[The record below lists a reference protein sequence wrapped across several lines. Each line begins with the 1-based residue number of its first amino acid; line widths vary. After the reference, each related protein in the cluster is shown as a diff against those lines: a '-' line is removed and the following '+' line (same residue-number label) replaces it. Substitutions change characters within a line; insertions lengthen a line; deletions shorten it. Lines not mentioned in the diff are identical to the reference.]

1 MPGAGRQN
9 QQPINT
15 AAMDKTK
22 DNYSE
27 RFDLY
32 EYETDDDWMDAA
44 IDYGIIDR
52 EMKDD
57 LLKYINRVKKRGEF
71 YKPTDI
77 RITESTVYIP
87 RTMQSLHGYLNQWEH
102 EKALVKANQERI
114 ARPNFTRDEI
124 PEQMKGEPK
133 SQHKQRQPQGP
144 PPSLNFKITEE
155 RLEKLINE
163 LNKYKVIDQKTINKD
178 SMRYAITGKETNTP
192 FEAITVAR
200 GTKGIIYQ
208 NLLELQ
214 QEELPKSK
222 VLTHE
227 RRKSAGKLFKFEDGS
242 PIEKLSNPKRQ

>member
-52 EMKDD
+52 EKRED
-57 LLKYINRVKKRGEF
+57 LLKYIHRVNKRGEF

-102 EKALVKANQERI
+102 EKALVKSNRERI

-124 PEQMKGEPK
+124 PEQNKESKEK
-133 SQHKQRQPQGP
+133 SQEA

-155 RLEKLINE
+155 RLDKLIDDM
-163 LNKYKVIDQKTINKD
+163 NKTAIDQGTLNRN
-178 SMRYAITGKETNTP
+178 SMRYAITGEGGDTP
-192 FEAITVAR
+192 FEPITVLKR
-200 GTKGIIYQ
+200 TKGIIYQ
-208 NLLELQ
+208 TLLELQ
-214 QEELPKSK
+214 QEEDPDSK
-222 VLTHE
+222 VLTNE
-227 RRKSAGKLFKFEDGS
+227 RKKNAGNLFKYDDGE
-242 PIEKLSNPKRQ
+242 PIGPLSNPK

>member
-1 MPGAGRQN
+1 MPGIGRQN
-9 QQPINT
+9 QQTINT

-22 DNYSE
+22 NNYSE

-52 EMKDD
+52 EKRED
-57 LLKYINRVKKRGEF
+57 LLKYIHRVNKRGEF

-114 ARPNFTRDEI
+114 AKPNFSREEI

-133 SQHKQRQPQGP
+133 SQHKQQPQGP

-155 RLEKLINE
+155 RLEKLIKE
-163 LNKYKVIDQKTINKD
+163 LNKYAVIDQKTINKD

-242 PIEKLSNPKRQ
+242 LIGKLSNPKRQ

>member
-1 MPGAGRQN
+1 
-9 QQPINT
+9 
-15 AAMDKTK
+15 MDKTK

-52 EMKDD
+52 EKRED
-57 LLKYINRVKKRGEF
+57 LLKYIHRVNKRGEF

-114 ARPNFTRDEI
+114 AKPNFSREEI

-133 SQHKQRQPQGP
+133 SQHKQQPQGP

-155 RLEKLINE
+155 RLDKLIDE

-192 FEAITVAR
+192 FEPITVLKR
-200 GTKGIIYQ
+200 TKGIIYQ
-208 NLLELQ
+208 TLLELQ
-214 QEELPKSK
+214 QEENSDSK
-222 VLTHE
+222 VLTNE
-227 RRKSAGKLFKFEDGS
+227 RKKNAGSLFKYDDGKLIG
-242 PIEKLSNPKRQ
+242 PLSNPKQ

>member
-1 MPGAGRQN
+1 
-9 QQPINT
+9 
-15 AAMDKTK
+15 MDKTK

-52 EMKDD
+52 EKRED
-57 LLKYINRVKKRGEF
+57 LLKYIHRVNKRGEF

-77 RITESTVYIP
+77 RITDSEIYIP
-87 RTMQSLHGYLNQWEH
+87 RTMQSLHGYINQWEH
-102 EKALVKANQERI
+102 EKALVKSNRERI
-114 ARPNFTRDEI
+114 TRPNFIRDEI
-124 PEQMKGEPK
+124 PEQNKESKEK
-133 SQHKQRQPQGP
+133 SQEA
-144 PPSLNFKITEE
+144 PPSLNFNTTEE
-155 RLEKLINE
+155 RLDKLINE

-227 RRKSAGKLFKFEDGS
+227 RRKSAGKLFKYEDGRL
-242 PIEKLSNPKRQ
+242 IGKLSNPKRQ

>member
-1 MPGAGRQN
+1 MPGIGRQK

-52 EMKDD
+52 EKRED
-57 LLKYINRVKKRGEF
+57 LLKYIHRVNKRGDF

-77 RITESTVYIP
+77 RITDSEIYIP
-87 RTMQSLHGYLNQWEH
+87 RTMQSLHGYINQWDH
-102 EKALVKANQERI
+102 ERALVKANQ
-114 ARPNFTRDEI
+114 AKTAKPNFSREEI

-133 SQHKQRQPQGP
+133 SQHKQQQPQGP

-155 RLEKLINE
+155 RLEKLIDGMN
-163 LNKYKVIDQKTINKD
+163 NNAIDQGTLNRK
-178 SMRYAITGKETNTP
+178 SMRYAITGEGGDTP
-192 FEAITVAR
+192 FEPITVLKR
-200 GTKGIIYQ
+200 TKGIIYQ
-208 NLLELQ
+208 TLLELQ
-214 QEELPKSK
+214 QEENPDSK
-222 VLTHE
+222 VLTNE
-227 RRKSAGKLFKFEDGS
+227 RKKNAGNLFKYDDGKLIG
-242 PIEKLSNPKRQ
+242 PLSNPKK

>member
-1 MPGAGRQN
+1 
-9 QQPINT
+9 
-15 AAMDKTK
+15 MDPTK
-22 DNYSE
+22 DQYSE
-27 RFDLY
+27 RFNQY
-32 EYETDDDWMDAA
+32 EYESDEEWMDSA

-77 RITESTVYIP
+77 RITETTVYIP

-124 PEQMKGEPK
+124 PEQNKESKEK
-133 SQHKQRQPQGP
+133 SQEA
-144 PPSLNFKITEE
+144 PPSLNFNTTEE

-208 NLLELQ
+208 TLLELQ
-214 QEELPKSK
+214 KEEEDPDSK
-222 VLTHE
+222 VLTNE
-227 RRKSAGKLFKFEDGS
+227 RKKSAGKLFKYEDGRL
-242 PIEKLSNPKRQ
+242 IGRLSNPKRLNFSANQENTL

>member
-52 EMKDD
+52 EKRED
-57 LLKYINRVKKRGEF
+57 LLKYIHRVNKRGEF

-77 RITESTVYIP
+77 RITDSEIYIP
-87 RTMQSLHGYLNQWEH
+87 RTMQSLHGYINQWDH
-102 EKALVKANQERI
+102 ERALVKANQ
-114 ARPNFTRDEI
+114 AKTAKPNFSREEI

-133 SQHKQRQPQGP
+133 SQHKQQPQGP

-155 RLEKLINE
+155 RLEKLIKE
-163 LNKYKVIDQKTINKD
+163 LNKYAVIDQKTINKD

-192 FEAITVAR
+192 FEAITVTKQ
-200 GTKGIIYQ
+200 TKGIIYQ

-214 QEELPKSK
+214 QEEDPDSK
-222 VLTHE
+222 VLTNE
-227 RRKSAGKLFKFEDGS
+227 RKKNAGNLFKYDDGK
-242 PIEKLSNPKRQ
+242 PIGPLSNPK